1 MPRATAEKLAVFESH
16 GVDALVFPYVPTFA
30 QPIKNPVYTID
41 DPAFVK
47 SDAPVPATM
56 SGYSS
61 VGFPSIVVPMG
72 FGSQGLPMTITFFGK
87 PYDEMK
93 IIGFAY
99 AYEQASKMRK
109 PSTLVPPLK
118 GETINYATK

>member
-1 MPRATAEKLAVFESH
+1 VFENH

-30 QPIKNPVYTID
+30 EPIKNPIYTID
-41 DPAFVK
+41 DPTFVK

-72 FGSQGLPMTITFFGK
+72 FGTQGLPMTITFFGK
-87 PYDEMK
+87 PYDDKK

-118 GETINYATK
+118 GETIIYTAK

>member
-1 MPRATAEKLAVFESH
+1 
-16 GVDALVFPYVPTFA
+16 
-30 QPIKNPVYTID
+30 
-41 DPAFVK
+41 
-47 SDAPVPATM
+47 M

-87 PYDEMK
+87 PYEEMK

-109 PSTLVPPLK
+109 PPALVRSRAKRSTTPRNDDQAQTAWPR
-118 GETINYATK
+118 G

>member
-1 MPRATAEKLAVFESH
+1 
-16 GVDALVFPYVPTFA
+16 
-30 QPIKNPVYTID
+30 
-41 DPAFVK
+41 
-47 SDAPVPATM
+47 
-56 SGYSS
+56 
-61 VGFPSIVVPMG
+61 
-72 FGSQGLPMTITFFGK
+72 MTITFFGK

>member
-1 MPRATAEKLAVFESH
+1 MPRATAEKLAVFENH

-30 QPIKNPVYTID
+30 QPIKNPVYTIE
-41 DPAFVK
+41 DPTFVN

-61 VGFPSIVVPMG
+61 VGFPCIVVPMG

-87 PYDEMK
+87 PYEEK
-93 IIGFAY
+93 TIIGFAY
-99 AYEQASKMRK
+99 AYEQASRLRK
-109 PSTLVPPLK
+109 PSKLVPPLD
-118 GETINYATK
+118 GETISYAAK

>member
-1 MPRATAEKLAVFESH
+1 
-16 GVDALVFPYVPTFA
+16 
-30 QPIKNPVYTID
+30 
-41 DPAFVK
+41 
-47 SDAPVPATM
+47 M

-87 PYDEMK
+87 PYDETR

-109 PSTLVPPLK
+109 PATLVPPLK
-118 GETINYATK
+118 DETINYATK